1 MAERPCPL
9 RSPCALSTGV
19 LGPATNTPRCL
30 SPSCPRAVSLLPG
43 PHQLATGHMSAKAT
57 SSRKSRERAARPRS
71 GLKQTRLRDQGDSDL
86 WPGQGS
92 DLQQQ
97 QLRQLA
103 QELQARWVESP
114 DCLSH
119 ALDGLHL
126 AYLIGLQ
133 GARSLDY
140 QLNLL
145 EAQDEAPQ
153 DGILESHRIWDKLR
167 AKSEQ
172 GCGAESMIPHQG
184 NNGPRKAE
192 ARGNRP
198 SRRKGKCKARPGVG
212 ASSVELPCLQV
223 GKQILGRLPLRNC
236 SEPRPQGGQRDQL
249 SPPDSPHTTSGTC
262 RSRWQRELESTFE
275 GLLDTNRRLKKHL
288 GIHLRAE
295 PRLDQN
301 PKEEPV
307 SLNRPGDVST
317 TSPCQT
323 AILQPTSSQAQQN
336 ASLGELDGQSFPHV
350 ARVPASTNRQ
360 PLAPDTPAHR
370 PAPPSELPRLAT
382 LPSRSSLLLSPQERV
397 DRVGLVAPMQ
407 MPRPGLEQRQQNHLE
422 QLEETEQLKMNLE
435 GASPMKESQEKT
447 GRGSPPPA
455 SRELGGSPLPDS
467 PKQGGSPLPVSEEL
481 GGSLLPASKG
491 VGGSYLR
498 TSRELRGSSPLTSRE
513 WRGSSVLTSRE
524 LGGSSLLVSRELKGS
539 SVLTSRELG
548 CSSLL
553 TTRELGASSLRTSR
567 ELGNSPQLMTS
578 REPGGSSLLTS
589 QESGNSPRLLTSRE
603 LGDSPPLL
611 TARELGGIS
620 LLTSQELGRT
630 SYLSPQES
638 GSSPGTTDQHLASLL
653 SSQEQEEETGSPS
666 PCQTPLAQSNR
677 QPRDLKKQHELHQ
690 QFLEAAR
697 KRLREFQEV
706 K

>member
-1 MAERPCPL
+1 MAERPYPL

-43 PHQLATGHMSAKAT
+43 PHLLATGHMSAKAT
-57 SSRKSRERAARPRS
+57 SSRKSRERAARPRQDSDHRCSRS
-71 GLKQTRLRDQGDSDL
+71 GLKQTRLRDQGDADL

-119 ALDGLHL
+119 ALDGLRL

-133 GARSLDY
+133 GARSLNY

-145 EAQDEAPQ
+145 EAQGEAPQ
-153 DGILESHRIWDKLR
+153 DGSLESRGTWDKLR
-167 AKSEQ
+167 AKSERD
-172 GCGAESMIPHQG
+172 CGTESIIPHQG
-184 NNGPRKAE
+184 NNAPRKAE

-198 SRRKGKCKARPGVG
+198 NRRKGKCKARPGVG

-223 GKQILGRLPLRNC
+223 GKKILGRLPLRNC

-262 RSRWQRELESTFE
+262 RSRWQKELESTFE
-275 GLLDTNRRLKKHL
+275 GLLDTNRRLKKQL
-288 GIHLRAE
+288 GMHLRAE

-307 SLNRPGDVST
+307 SPNRPGDVST
-317 TSPCQT
+317 TSPCQA
-323 AILQPTSSQAQQN
+323 AILQHASFQAQQN
-336 ASLGELDGQSFPHV
+336 ASLGELEGQSFPHM

-360 PLAPDTPAHR
+360 PLAPDTPDHR

-382 LPSRSSLLLSPQERV
+382 LPSRNSLLLSPKERV

-407 MPRPGLEQRQQNHLE
+407 MPRPGVEQRQQNHLE

-435 GASPMKESQEKT
+435 GASPMKKSQEKT

-455 SRELGGSPLPDS
+455 SREHGGSPLPDS
-467 PKQGGSPLPVSEEL
+467 PKLGGSPLPASEEL
-481 GGSLLPASKG
+481 GGSLLPASKEL
-491 VGGSYLR
+491 GGSYLR
-498 TSRELRGSSPLTSRE
+498 SSRELRGSSPLTSRD
-513 WRGSSVLTSRE
+513 WRGSSLLTSHE
-524 LGGSSLLVSRELKGS
+524 LGGSSLL
-539 SVLTSRELG
+539 TS
-548 CSSLL
+548 
-553 TTRELGASSLRTSR
+553 RELGASSF
-567 ELGNSPQLMTS
+567 
-578 REPGGSSLLTS
+578 
-589 QESGNSPRLLTSRE
+589 LTSRE

-620 LLTSQELGRT
+620 LPTAQELGRT
-630 SYLSPQES
+630 SYLSPRES

-666 PCQTPLAQSNR
+666 PCQTPLAQPTR